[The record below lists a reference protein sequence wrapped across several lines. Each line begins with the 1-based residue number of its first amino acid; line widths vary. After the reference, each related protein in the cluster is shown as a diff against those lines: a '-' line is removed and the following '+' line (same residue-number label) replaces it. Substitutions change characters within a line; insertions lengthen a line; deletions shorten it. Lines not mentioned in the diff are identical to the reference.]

1 MKSRSFSV
9 FLPALALAVAT
20 AAPLVAQD
28 VDLASH
34 LPTDTSVTTG
44 VFDNGL
50 RYYIRANTR
59 PEERAEL
66 RLVVNAGSILEDDDQ
81 LGLAHFVEHMAFNGT
96 RNYPKQELVE
106 YLERIGMRFGP
117 DINAYTTFDET
128 VYMLTVPT
136 DTVEVFEQAFQI
148 LEDWAHQ
155 VSFDDSEIDLERGV
169 VIEEW
174 RLGRGAAARMR
185 DKQFPVLFKDSR
197 YAERLPIGD
206 PEVLGQFF
214 YATLKRFYGDWYRP
228 DLMAVIAVGDFDVAQ
243 VENLI
248 RRHFAD
254 IPGATNPRPRVAY
267 GVPDHE
273 ETLVTIAT
281 DAEATSSDVSVYFKQ
296 SLRSQQTVGA
306 YRRGIVETLYNS
318 MLNTRFFE
326 ITQEPDAPFLGAGSG
341 QGRLV
346 RSGEVYFLGA
356 GVRDGGALEGLEGIL
371 TEAARVAR
379 FGFAESELS
388 RARANLLRGMEL
400 AYAEREKTPSARY
413 AAEYVRA
420 FLEDEPIP
428 GIAFEYSLHQ
438 QFAPSVMV
446 DEVNRLA
453 QEWLVDR
460 NRVILVTAPDKA
472 DVTVP
477 SAAELLAVF
486 DAVDRKEIAP
496 YEDVVADAPLLAVL
510 PTPSAIV
517 SEEHVEEIGV
527 TEWRL
532 ANGVRILLK
541 PTDYQ
546 DDQVVF
552 RATSP
557 GGHSLVDN
565 SDFLAAAT
573 ATTVV
578 GQGGLGELSLI
589 DLQKVLA
596 GKAVR
601 VTPFISQS
609 SEGMSGSASPKDLL
623 TMFQL
628 IYLRFTAPRMDE
640 SAFVAFEQRARASL
654 ENAGAN
660 PRAVFQDTVA
670 VTMSQHHYRTRP
682 LTVELLSELDL
693 GTSFDVYRDRFA
705 DASDFSF
712 VFVGNVDIDS
722 MRAPIET
729 YLGGL
734 PSLHRDETWRDP
746 GINPPTG
753 VIRKTVRRGVEP
765 QSQTQIIFTGEV
777 QYTRDNRYAMQSMTQ
792 VLQTWLRKT
801 LREELGGTYNVS
813 VSGSISR
820 FPKERYR
827 ITIAFGSAPERA
839 DELAATVFHHI
850 DSLRTTGP
858 TLDDIVK
865 VQESQRRARET
876 NLRRNQY
883 WLGQLIGHVTDG
895 TDPRQI
901 LRGSELVDGL
911 DPETVR
917 SAAFRFFDLENYVH
931 AVLLPEN
938 R

>member
-1 MKSRSFSV
+1 HG
-9 FLPALALAVAT
+9 
-20 AAPLVAQD
+20 D
-28 VDLASH
+28 
-34 LPTDTSVTTG
+34 
-44 VFDNGL
+44 
-50 RYYIRANTR
+50 
-59 PEERAEL
+59 RAEL

-81 LGLAHFVEHMAFNGT
+81 RGLAHFVEHMAFNGT
-96 RNYPKQELVE
+96 HNFPKQELVE

-136 DTVEVFEQAFQI
+136 DTAEVFERAFQI

-155 VSFDDSEIDLERGV
+155 VSFDDGEIDLERGV

-206 PEVLGQFF
+206 PEVLAQAA
-214 YATLKRFYGDWYRP
+214 YATLKRFYRDWYRP
-228 DLMAVIAVGDFDVAQ
+228 DLMAVIAVGDFDVAH

-254 IPGATNPRPRVAY
+254 IPGANNPRPRVSY
-267 GVPDHE
+267 DVPEHE

-281 DAEATSSDVSVYFKQ
+281 DAEATSSNVSVYFKQ
-296 SLRSQQTVGA
+296 SLRSQQTIGA
-306 YRRGIVETLYNS
+306 YRRGIVETLYNN
-318 MLNTRFFE
+318 MLNSRFFE

-346 RSGEVYFLGA
+346 RSSEVYFLGA
-356 GVRDGGALEGLEGIL
+356 GVRDGGTVEGLEGIL
-371 TEAARVAR
+371 TEATRVAR
-379 FGFAESELS
+379 FGFTESELS

-400 AYAEREKTPSARY
+400 AYAEREKTQSGRY
-413 AAEYVRA
+413 ASEYVRA
-420 FLEDEPIP
+420 FLEDEPVP
-428 GIAFEYSLHQ
+428 GIAFEYNLHQ
-438 QFAPSVMV
+438 QFAPSVTV
-446 DEVNRLA
+446 DEINRLA
-453 QEWLVDR
+453 QEWMVDR
-460 NRVILVTAPDKA
+460 NRVILVTAPEKA

-486 DAVDRKEIAP
+486 DAVGRKEIAP
-496 YEDVVADAPLLAVL
+496 YEDVVVDAPLIAVP

-517 SEEHVEEIGV
+517 SEEHLEEIGV

-532 ANGVRILLK
+532 ANGVRVLLK

-601 VTPFISQS
+601 VTPIISQS
-609 SEGMSGSASPKDLL
+609 SEGMTGSASPKDLL

-628 IYLRFTAPRMDE
+628 IYLYFTAPRMDE
-640 SAFVAFEQRARASL
+640 SAFAAFEQRALASL

-660 PRAVFQDTVA
+660 PRAVFRDTVA

-693 GTSFDVYRDRFA
+693 ETSFDVYRDRFA

-712 VFVGNVDIDS
+712 VFVGNFDVDS
-722 MRAPIET
+722 MRAPVET

-734 PSLHRDETWRDP
+734 PSLNRDETWADP
-746 GINPPTG
+746 GIDPPEG

-765 QSQTQIIFTGEV
+765 QSQTQIIFTGDA

-792 VLQTWLRKT
+792 VLQTWLRET
-801 LREELGGTYNVS
+801 LREQLGGTYGVS
-813 VSGSISR
+813 VNGGISR

-850 DSLRTTGP
+850 DSLSTTGP
-858 TLDDIVK
+858 TVDDILK

-883 WLGQLIGHVTDG
+883 WVGQLIGHVTDG

-901 LRGSELVDGL
+901 LRGSELIDGL
-911 DPETVR
+911 DAAVVR
-917 SAAFRFFDLENYVH
+917 RAALRFFDLENYVH
-931 AVLLPEN
+931 AVLLPEAGN
-938 R
+938 EY

>member
-1 MKSRSFSV
+1 MTSHLLV
-9 FLPALALAVAT
+9 WAVAVAT
-20 AAPLVAQD
+20 TAPLVAQD
-28 VDLASH
+28 IDLQSR
-34 LPTDTSVTTG
+34 LPTDSSITTG

-59 PEERAEL
+59 PEDRAEL

-96 RNYPKQELVE
+96 HNFPKQELVE

-136 DTVEVFEQAFQI
+136 DTAEVFERAFQI

-155 VSFDDSEIDLERGV
+155 VSFDDGEIDLERGV

-206 PEVLGQFF
+206 PEVLAQAA
-214 YATLKRFYGDWYRP
+214 YATLKRFYRDWYRP
-228 DLMAVIAVGDFDVAQ
+228 DLMAVIAVGDFDVAH

-254 IPGATNPRPRVAY
+254 IPGANNPRPRVSY
-267 GVPDHE
+267 DVPEHE

-281 DAEATSSDVSVYFKQ
+281 DAEATSSNVSVYFKQ
-296 SLRSQQTVGA
+296 SLRSQQTIGA
-306 YRRGIVETLYNS
+306 YRRGIVETLYND
-318 MLNTRFFE
+318 MLNSRFFE

-346 RSGEVYFLGA
+346 RSSEVYFLGA
-356 GVRDGGALEGLEGIL
+356 GVRDGGTVEGLEGIL
-371 TEAARVAR
+371 TEATRVAR
-379 FGFAESELS
+379 FGFTESELS

-400 AYAEREKTPSARY
+400 AYAEREKTQSGRY
-413 AAEYVRA
+413 ASEYVRA
-420 FLEDEPIP
+420 FLEDEPVP
-428 GIAFEYSLHQ
+428 GIAFEYNLHQ
-438 QFAPSVMV
+438 QFAPSVTV
-446 DEVNRLA
+446 DEINRLA
-453 QEWLVDR
+453 QEWMVDR
-460 NRVILVTAPDKA
+460 NRVILVTVPDKV
-472 DVTVP
+472 DLTVP
-477 SAAELLAVF
+477 TASELLAVF
-486 DAVDRKEIAP
+486 DSVGRKEIAP
-496 YEDVVADAPLLAVL
+496 YEDVTVDAPLIAVP

-517 SEEHVEEIGV
+517 SEEHLEEIDV

-532 ANGVRILLK
+532 ANGVRVLLK

-546 DDQVVF
+546 DDEVVF
-552 RATSP
+552 RATSV
-557 GGHSLVDN
+557 GGHSLVDDR
-565 SDFLAAAT
+565 DFLAAAT

-578 GQGGLGELSLI
+578 SQGGLGQLSLI

-601 VTPFISQS
+601 VTPIIWQS
-609 SEGMSGSASPKDLL
+609 SEGMTGSASPKDLL

-628 IYLRFTAPRMDE
+628 IYLYFTAPRMDE
-640 SAFVAFEQRARASL
+640 SAFAAFEQRALASL

-670 VTMSQHHYRTRP
+670 VTMSQHHHRTRP

-693 GTSFDVYRDRFA
+693 ETSFDVYRDRFA

-712 VFVGNVDIDS
+712 VFVGNFDVDS
-722 MRAPIET
+722 MRTLVET

-734 PSLHRDETWRDP
+734 PSLNRDETWADP
-746 GINPPTG
+746 GIDPPEG
-753 VIRKTVRRGVEP
+753 VIRKIVRRGVEP
-765 QSQTQIIFTGEV
+765 QSQTQIIFTGDA

-792 VLQTWLRKT
+792 VLQTWLRET
-801 LREELGGTYNVS
+801 LREQLGGTYGVS
-813 VSGSISR
+813 VNGGISR

-850 DSLRTTGP
+850 DSLSTTGP
-858 TLDDIVK
+858 TADDILK
-865 VQESQRRARET
+865 VQESQRRTRET

-883 WLGQLIGHVTDG
+883 WVGQLIGHVTDG

-911 DPETVR
+911 DPETVLR
-917 SAAFRFFDLENYVH
+917 AALRFFDLGNYVH

-938 R
+938 K